1 MERKFMRRFQS
12 FKNSLEA
19 QNRLIHD
26 YDGKIVKA
34 YCQRIVN
41 VYIEKFREFQLQ
53 VEGIGVE
60 SN

>member
-26 YDGKIVKA
+26 YDGEIVKA

-53 VEGIGVE
+53 AEGIGVE